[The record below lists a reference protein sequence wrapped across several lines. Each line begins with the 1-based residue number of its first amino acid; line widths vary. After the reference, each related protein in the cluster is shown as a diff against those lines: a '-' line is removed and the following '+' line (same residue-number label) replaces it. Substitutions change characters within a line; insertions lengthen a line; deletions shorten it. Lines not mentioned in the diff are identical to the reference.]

1 MKKILLLTLL
11 FWLSGCTMNTT
22 VEQTEVKPQMA
33 EAQHFSG
40 KITGYETANYP
51 FFVKKGQ
58 NLNISMATFFP
69 HAYFN
74 ILPPQGKEAIFN
86 GSVQGDQFEG
96 VAQETGKYQVQVYMM
111 RAQARRNETIPYQ
124 LEIIVGHELP
134 PIQ

>member
-11 FWLSGCTMNTT
+11 FGLNGCAMNTK

-40 KITGYETANYP
+40 KITGYETVNYP

-74 ILPPQGKEAIFN
+74 ILPPQGQEAIFN

-96 VAQETGKYQVQVYMM
+96 VAQETREYQVQVYMM

-124 LEIIVGHELP
+124 LEIIVGQELP
-134 PIQ
+134 

>member
-1 MKKILLLTLL
+1 MKKILLLTLP
-11 FWLSGCTMNTT
+11 FWLMGCSMNTDT
-22 VEQTEVKPQMA
+22 PAQTTVKPQIA

-40 KITGYETANYP
+40 KITGYETVDYP

-74 ILPPQGKEAIFN
+74 IWSPQEKEAIFRGN
-86 GSVQGDQFEG
+86 VQGDQFEG
-96 VAQETGKYQVQVYMM
+96 VAQETGEYKVQVYMM
-111 RAQARRNETIPYQ
+111 RAQARRNETASYK

-134 PIQ
+134 